1 MKRYLPPGLRART
14 AASGNTFYYLKLA
27 GANGE
32 MPLGQDRRQ
41 ALQEW
46 QRHRVAQFVL
56 DRPSNDLVTVID
68 CFITCSIQA
77 REPDNRRALLRQADA
92 LRRYFFDIGNPVP
105 GIPLPAE
112 NAYLEHR
119 GPALRYRAGA
129 EIYLLLHI
137 WNWAQ
142 QSGLLRRD
150 IPCPWDS
157 RTIVASRERA
167 LSNELREAV
176 LKVLNPDPQEAADDA
191 PQNRALLEAIR
202 RQIVS
207 QLVADGRPDMARHF
221 RSLTAAE
228 FHELFLNLGDAT
240 SLAAKSNLVLGTQR
254 ATRLQA
260 LRADALRTG
269 RKPLDSDN

>member
-1 MKRYLPPGLRART
+1 MKRLLPPGLRART

-32 MPLGQDRRQ
+32 MPLGQDWRQ
-41 ALQEW
+41 ALKEW

-56 DRPSNDLVTVID
+56 DRPINDLVTVID
-68 CFITCSIQA
+68 CFITCSVPA
-77 REPDNRRALLRQADA
+77 REPDDRPALLRQARA
-92 LRRYFFDIGNPVP
+92 LRRYFFDIGNPAP

-119 GPALRYRAGA
+119 GPARRYRAGA

-142 QSGLLRRD
+142 QNGLLRRD
-150 IPCPWDS
+150 IRRPWDS
-157 RTIVASRERA
+157 RTIVAARERA

-176 LKVLNPDPQEAADDA
+176 LQVRSPDPQEAADEG
-191 PQNRALLEAIR
+191 PQNRALPEAIR

-207 QLVADGRPDMARHF
+207 QLVADGRHDMARHL
-221 RSLTAAE
+221 RSLTATE
-228 FHELFLNLGDAT
+228 FHELLSNLGGAP

-254 ATRLQA
+254 AIRLQT
-260 LRADALRTG
+260 LREDALRTG
-269 RKPLDSDN
+269 RKAPDSDN